1 MAVFPSPVIIQIF
14 CKTEFRRGG
23 FYIRP
28 FQYHTNGKDD
38 NNGIVVQRNAHQGR

>member
-1 MAVFPSPVIIQIF
+1 MAGFPSQTVIQIF

-28 FQYHTNGKDD
+28 FQYHTNGKELPD
-38 NNGIVVQRNAHQGR
+38 GIVVQRNAYQGR